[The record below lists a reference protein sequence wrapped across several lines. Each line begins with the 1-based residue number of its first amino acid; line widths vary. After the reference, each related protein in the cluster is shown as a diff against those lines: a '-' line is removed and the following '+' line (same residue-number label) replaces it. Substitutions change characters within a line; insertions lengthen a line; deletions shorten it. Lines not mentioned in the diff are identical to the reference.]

1 MSKVRVYE
9 LSKELNVKNDAIIK
23 KAEEF
28 GVKVT
33 NLSGVEADLA
43 DKLRKAFS
51 PEKPEAKENK
61 PKEEKN
67 NSPKE
72 KQQ

>member
-51 PEKPEAKENK
+51 PEK
-61 PKEEKN
+61 
-67 NSPKE
+67 
-72 KQQ
+72 Q

>member
-33 NLSGVEADLA
+33 NLSGVEADLTL
-43 DKLRKAFS
+43 KK
-51 PEKPEAKENK
+51 
-61 PKEEKN
+61 
-67 NSPKE
+67 
-72 KQQ
+72 